1 MKKRFTYGALMVIT
15 LVLGLASRK
24 FGTALPEFIAEYAGD
39 TLWALMV
46 YWLLRTFW
54 PKKSVRSALIGALSF
69 SFLIE
74 FSQLYQADWI
84 NELRANRWA
93 ALVLGR
99 GFLWT
104 DLLCYTVGIL
114 IGVALDATMLN
125 SSVRRES

>member
-15 LVLGLASRK
+15 LVLGLGSRK

-46 YWLLRTFW
+46 YWLLRTLW

-114 IGVALDATMLN
+114 IGVTLDATILN
-125 SSVRRES
+125 SSVLGES